1 MALVVIQVQDMPDG
15 SVGVNLVT
23 EPRIVGPKAKFT
35 EAEKLGAV
43 ALNAIHT
50 ELESLAG
57 PKLILAGADEM
68 PH

>member
-1 MALVVIQVQDMPDG
+1 MALIVIQVQDMPDG

-23 EPRIVGPKAKFT
+23 EPRIVGPKAKYT

-43 ALNAIHT
+43 ALNAIHS
-50 ELESLAG
+50 ELESIG
-57 PKLILAGADEM
+57 PKLVVAGPDEM

>member
-43 ALNAIHT
+43 ALNAIHS
-50 ELESLAG
+50 ELENTG
-57 PKLILAGADEM
+57 PKLVVAGADEM

>member
-15 SVGVNLVT
+15 SIGVNLVT
-23 EPRIVGPKAKFT
+23 EPRIVGPKANFT
-35 EAEKLGAV
+35 AAEKPGAV

-50 ELESLAG
+50 ELENVG
-57 PKLILAGADEM
+57 PKLVIAGADEM

>member
-1 MALVVIQVQDMPDG
+1 MALIVIQVQDMPDG
-15 SVGVNLVT
+15 SVGVNLIT

-43 ALNAIHT
+43 ALHAIHS
-50 ELESLAG
+50 ELENIG
-57 PKLILAGADEM
+57 PKLVVAGTDEM

>member
-43 ALNAIHT
+43 ALNAIHS
-50 ELESLAG
+50 ELENAG
-57 PKLILAGADEM
+57 PKLVVAGADEM

>member
-1 MALVVIQVQDMPDG
+1 MALIVIQVQDMPDG

-23 EPRIVGPKAKFT
+23 EPRIVGPKANFT

-43 ALNAIHT
+43 ALNAIHS
-50 ELESLAG
+50 ELENTG
-57 PKLILAGADEM
+57 PKLVVAGADEI